1 MENYR
6 CAIIDDEDYA
16 IATLTE
22 HIKQIPTLKLI
33 KSFTDPVRALAE
45 IKPADKI
52 DILFIDVDMPGLS
65 GIELATMLRDYT
77 NLVVFTTAHS
87 QYAVDAFGI
96 HADDYL
102 VKPIG
107 SVKFINSIRHLI
119 DRQLSKSIYHEKDIL
134 FIKSA
139 EKNRVLKLYVHDLLF
154 IQALKNYVRLNIVGG
169 TYYDVKNTI
178 GNVERELSNT
188 KLLRVHRSYILNLD
202 KIQHLLGNSIKISD
216 NNIIPIGKEYK
227 DAIIRYAEINLI
239 RSGRYS

>member
-22 HIKQIPTLKLI
+22 HIKQIPALKLT
-33 KSFTDPVRALAE
+33 KSFTDPIKALAE
-45 IKPADKI
+45 IKPSDKI
-52 DILFIDVDMPGLS
+52 DIIFIDVDMPSLS

-87 QYAVDAFGI
+87 QYAIDAFGI
-96 HADDYL
+96 HADDFL

-107 SVKFINSIRHLI
+107 SIKFINSIRHLI
-119 DRQLSKSIYHEKDIL
+119 DKRLAKSIYHEKDIL
-134 FIKSA
+134 FIRSA
-139 EKNRVLKLYVHDLLF
+139 EKNRMLKLYNHDILY

-169 TYYDVKNTI
+169 ISHDIKNTM
-178 GNVERELSNT
+178 GNVERELANT
-188 KLLRVHRSYILNLD
+188 KLMRVHRSYIINLD

-227 DAIIRYAEINLI
+227 EALINYVETNLI

>member
-1 MENYR
+1 MENYN

-22 HIKQIPTLKLI
+22 HIKQIPVLKLV
-33 KSFTDPVRALAE
+33 KSFTDPIHALAE
-45 IKPADKI
+45 IKQSDKI
-52 DILFIDVDMPGLS
+52 DIIFIDVDMPGLS
-65 GIELATMLRDYT
+65 GIELANMLGDST

-87 QYAVDAFGI
+87 KYAIDAFGV
-96 HADDYL
+96 HADDFL

-107 SVKFINSIRHLI
+107 SIKFINSIRHLI
-119 DRQLSKSIYHEKDIL
+119 EKRLSKSIYHEKNIL

-139 EKNRVLKLYVHDLLF
+139 EKNRMLKLYVEDLLF

-169 TYYDVKNTI
+169 ISHDIKNTM
-178 GNVERELSNT
+178 GHVEQELANT
-188 KLLRVHRSYILNLD
+188 KLMRVHRSYIINLD
-202 KIQHLLGNSIKISD
+202 KIQHLLGNSVKISD

-227 DAIIRYAEINLI
+227 GALINYVEKNLI

>member
-1 MENYR
+1 MEIYR

-22 HIKQIPTLKLI
+22 HIKQIPSLKLI
-33 KSFTDPVRALAE
+33 ANFTDPIQALAA
-45 IKPADKI
+45 IKPSHKI

-65 GIELATMLRDYT
+65 GIELATMLRSCT
-77 NLVVFTTAHS
+77 NLVVFTTAYS

-107 SVKFINSIRHLI
+107 SIKFMNSIRHLI
-119 DRQLSKSIYHEKDIL
+119 DKRLSKSLYHEKDVV
-134 FIKSA
+134 FIRSA
-139 EKNRVLKLYVHDLLF
+139 EKNRILKLYVQDLLF
-154 IQALKNYVRLNIVGG
+154 IQALKNYVRLNIVDGISH
-169 TYYDVKNTI
+169 DIKNTM
-178 GNVERELSNT
+178 GNVERELANT
-188 KLLRVHRSYILNLD
+188 KLMRVHRSYIVNLD

-227 DAIIRYAEINLI
+227 EALIRYVETNLI

>member
-22 HIKQIPTLKLI
+22 HIRQIPTLQLI

-45 IKPADKI
+45 IKLSDKI

-77 NLVVFTTAHS
+77 NLIVFTTAHS
-87 QYAVDAFGI
+87 HYAIDAFGI

-107 SVKFINSIRHLI
+107 SIKFISSIRHLI
-119 DRQLSKSIYHEKDIL
+119 DRRLIKSIYHEKDIL
-134 FIKSA
+134 FIRSA
-139 EKNRVLKLYVHDLLF
+139 EKNRILKIYVHDLLY
-154 IQALKNYVRLNIVGG
+154 IQALKNYVRINIIGSIS
-169 TYYDVKNTI
+169 YEVKNTMA
-178 GNVERELSNT
+178 NVERELANT
-188 KLLRVHRSYILNLD
+188 KLMRVHRSYIINLD
-202 KIQHLLGNSIKISD
+202 KIQHVLGNSIKISD

-227 DAIIRYAEINLI
+227 EAVMRYAEINLI